1 MNDEEHM
8 RDLIAMFAMNG
19 LLGDIKGIYELSQ
32 MKKLTDLSYEVADAM
47 MQARKPKEEGIVS
60 IKKRTR

>member
-19 LLGDIKGIYELSQ
+19 MVSTIVNEPLANKIAVNAYLI
-32 MKKLTDLSYEVADAM
+32 ADAM
-47 MQARKPKEEGIVS
+47 MQARSPKEEGIVS
-60 IKKRTR
+60 IKKRTKQ

>member
-19 LLGDIKGIYELSQ
+19 MVGAIVSEPLANKIADNAYLI
-32 MKKLTDLSYEVADAM
+32 ADAM